1 MAREKSNECFR
12 ENEELWDH
20 WTELHKESK
29 LYDVE
34 AFKKGKSSLNFIE
47 LKELGDVSGK
57 ELLHL
62 MCHFGLDT
70 LSWAR
75 LGAKVTGV
83 DFSRKAIEFAI
94 SLKNELG
101 IKADFVHSNIYDL
114 EKALDRKFDIVFTSY
129 GILCWLPD
137 LNKWSQI
144 IYTYLK
150 NGGTFYM
157 IAAHPVLG
165 MLDDNGSFKYPYFH
179 SEEPTEEECKGSY
192 ANTDSDFTH
201 VSYQWSH
208 SLSDVINSIIKAGL
222 QIEFIHEF
230 PFSVYGDRP
239 FLKKGADGLWRH
251 RDKNIRIPMM
261 FSIKAEK
268 NK

>member
-1 MAREKSNECFR
+1 MDKDKTNKFFK
-12 ENEELWDH
+12 ENEELWDN
-20 WTELHKESK
+20 WTKLHKESR

-34 AFKKGKSSLNFIE
+34 GFRKGKSSLKSIE
-47 LKELGDVSGK
+47 LEELGDVSGK

-83 DFSRKAIEFAI
+83 DFSKKAIELAI

-101 IKADFVHSNIYDL
+101 IKSDFIHSNVYDL
-114 EKALDRKFDIVFTSY
+114 EKVLDREFDIVFTSY
-129 GILCWLPD
+129 GVLCWLPD
-137 LNKWSQI
+137 LNRWAQI
-144 IYTYLK
+144 IHTYLK
-150 NGGTFYM
+150 NDGLFYM

-165 MLDDNGSFKYPYFH
+165 MFDDDGSFKYPYFH
-179 SEEPTEEECKGSY
+179 DEEPIGEECKGSY
-192 ANTDSDFTH
+192 ADTDSDFTH

-208 SLSDVINSIIKAGL
+208 SLSDVINSLIKTGL

-230 PFSVYGDRP
+230 PFSVCGDRP

-251 RDKNIRIPMM
+251 EDKNVRIPMM
-261 FSIKAEK
+261 FSIKAK
-268 NK
+268 KR